1 MKPYS
6 IRKLEWFGNLDFSEI
21 LTKIQ
26 FHAENKG
33 EKKDNSGYSAVV
45 KFTKKMRFT
54 PCLTPCP

>member
-26 FHAENKG
+26 FRAENKG
-33 EKKDNSGYSAVV
+33 EKRTIQGI
-45 KFTKKMRFT
+45 
-54 PCLTPCP
+54 LQ